1 MYLIGWIIL
10 AVIAAILLLLLFTPL
25 GVSVDYSAGQLKA
38 AARVMCF
45 DLQVYPKPDRP
56 PKEPKPKKPKTE
68 KQSKPEKAEAAKK
81 EKTPLVTKDMLPE
94 LLRLAVRTL
103 SRFRRKLTV
112 NRCVLHVTV
121 GGTDPYNTVMTYGV
135 LNYAV
140 ATVGGAAGHAFNV
153 KSSDVQTGVD
163 FSSESSTLEA
173 GITITINLA
182 RIIAVAAVAGVGFLK
197 IKRSADKAA
206 KAAAQERKD
215 NDGTDADPDGRVS
228 EAEHSQDQGNG

>member
-45 DLQVYPKPDRP
+45 DLQVYPKPE
-56 PKEPKPKKPKTE
+56 KEP
-68 KQSKPEKAEAAKK
+68 KPEKAEAAKK
-81 EKTPLVTKDMLPE
+81 EKAPLVTKDMLPD

-112 NRCVLHVTV
+112 NRFVLHVTV